1 MTRASRSWVAA
12 GDLALHQRQAG
23 PDPLDEP
30 VHDRGPARHVLAQ
43 MTSLPLALA
52 GEGLQRPRER
62 RAQDGQLAVEL
73 GRALDDLEQ
82 VGQPQHVGERHAP
95 RQVQASPERARGR
108 DVARGQLLA
117 HRHLIAPAARHRRA
131 HHGDL
136 HAAALH
142 LRPHALAQ
150 VALPGRVL
158 AGQRDPD
165 VEVSAG

>member
-1 MTRASRSWVAA
+1 MSCA
-12 GDLALHQRQAG
+12 
-23 PDPLDEP
+23 E
-30 VHDRGPARHVLAQ
+30 

-52 GEGLQRPRER
+52 GEGLQRPGQR
-62 RAQDGQLAVEL
+62 RAQDGQLAAEL

-95 RQVQASPERARGR
+95 RQAQAPPERARGR
-108 DVARGQLLA
+108 DVAGGQLLA
-117 HRHLIAPAARHRRA
+117 HRHLVAPAAGHRRA
-131 HHGDL
+131 HHGDI

-150 VALPGRVL
+150 VALPGRIL

-165 VEVSAG
+165 VEVALVDAPDLDHDARRGGLARCGAEAGHAAHRA